1 MMRIVFMGTPDFAV
15 ASLKA
20 LIENGENVVGVVTAP
35 DRPAGRGQ
43 KLRESAVKA
52 FAVAHKIPVMQPE
65 KLRDKNF
72 LEQLANLKADL
83 QVVVA
88 FRMLPEIVWDMPVHG
103 TINVHA
109 SLLPQYRGAAPINH
123 AIINGETETGVTTFR
138 LNHEIDTGEI
148 LLSKKMKIEPS
159 DNVGTLHD
167 KLMQLGAQ
175 ALIETVQG
183 IKSNN
188 IKPIDQNTLIDKLE
202 LKAAPKIFKEDCLI
216 NWEKTCDAI
225 LHLIRGLS
233 PYPGAYTFVNNK
245 TLKIFNADIL
255 NETHGQTPG
264 SYISDGKTF
273 LRFAC
278 KDGYINVSELQIEGK
293 KRMKI
298 DEFLRGNK
306 LA

>member
-1 MMRIVFMGTPDFAV
+1 MRIVFMGTPDFAV

-43 KLRESAVKA
+43 KLRKSAVKA

-65 KLRDKNF
+65 KLRDKHF
-72 LEQLANLKADL
+72 LEQLSNLKADL

-123 AIINGETETGVTTFR
+123 VIINGETETGVTTFR

-148 LLSKKMKIEPS
+148 LLSKKIKIEPS

-202 LKAAPKIFKEDCLI
+202 LKPAPKIFKEDCLI

>member
-1 MMRIVFMGTPDFAV
+1 MRIVFMGTPDFAV

-43 KLRESAVKA
+43 KLRKSAVKA

-148 LLSKKMKIEPS
+148 LLSKKIKIEPS

>member
-1 MMRIVFMGTPDFAV
+1 MRIVFMGTPDFAV

-43 KLRESAVKA
+43 KLRKSAVKA

-123 AIINGETETGVTTFR
+123 VIINGETETGVTTFR

>member
-1 MMRIVFMGTPDFAV
+1 MRIVFMGTPDFAV

-43 KLRESAVKA
+43 KLRKSAVKA

-65 KLRDKNF
+65 KLRDKHF
-72 LEQLANLKADL
+72 LEQLSNLKADL

>member
-1 MMRIVFMGTPDFAV
+1 MRIVFMGTPDFAV

-123 AIINGETETGVTTFR
+123 VIINGETETGVTTFR

>member
-1 MMRIVFMGTPDFAV
+1 MRIVFMGTPDFAV

>member
-65 KLRDKNF
+65 KLRDKHF
-72 LEQLANLKADL
+72 LEQLSNLKADL

>member
-1 MMRIVFMGTPDFAV
+1 MRIVFMGTPDFAV

-43 KLRESAVKA
+43 KLRKSAVKA

-216 NWEKTCDAI
+216 NWEKTCDTI

>member
-1 MMRIVFMGTPDFAV
+1 MRIVFMGTPDFAV

-43 KLRESAVKA
+43 KLRKSAVKA

-202 LKAAPKIFKEDCLI
+202 LKPAPKIFKEDCLI
-216 NWEKTCDAI
+216 NWEKTCDTI

>member
-1 MMRIVFMGTPDFAV
+1 MRIVFMGTPDFAV

-43 KLRESAVKA
+43 KLRKSAVKA

-123 AIINGETETGVTTFR
+123 VIINGETETGVTTFR

-148 LLSKKMKIEPS
+148 LLSKKIKIEPS

-202 LKAAPKIFKEDCLI
+202 LKPAPKIFKEDCLI

>member
-1 MMRIVFMGTPDFAV
+1 MRIVFMGTPDFAV

-43 KLRESAVKA
+43 KLRKSAVKA